1 MDTTHEL
8 VGKRITLIRM
18 DDTQAPESGTKG
30 IIKGVDGIGQIH
42 VRWDN
47 GSSLAV
53 VPEEDEF
60 VISKS

>member
-1 MDTTHEL
+1 MENTQEL
-8 VGKRITLIRM
+8 IGKRITLIRM
-18 DDTQAPESGTKG
+18 DDSQAPESGTKG

-53 VPEEDEF
+53 VPEEDEYL
-60 VISKS
+60 IQN